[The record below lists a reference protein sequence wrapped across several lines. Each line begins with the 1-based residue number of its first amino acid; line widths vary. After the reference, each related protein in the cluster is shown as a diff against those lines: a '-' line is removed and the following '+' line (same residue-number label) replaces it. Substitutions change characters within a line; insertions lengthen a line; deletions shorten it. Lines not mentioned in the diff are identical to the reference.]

1 MRRLLWSA
9 QAQLD
14 LALIDD
20 QLFVEDPDFANRVAL
35 SAVYSARFLPDWPS
49 AGATICENAH
59 SKWPIKKTP
68 YILIYSPDKTD
79 VSILRVYH
87 ERQDRGVMP

>member
-35 SAVYSARFLPDWPS
+35 SALYSAHFLLDRPY
-49 AGATICENAH
+49 AGATIGENAH
-59 SKWPIKKTP
+59 RKWPINKTP
-68 YILIYSPDKTD
+68 YILIYGPDKTD
-79 VSILRVYH
+79 ITILRVYH

>member
-20 QLFVEDPDFANRVAL
+20 QLFVEDPDFADRVAL
-35 SAVYSARFLPDWPS
+35 SAVYSAHFLPNWPY
-49 AGATICENAH
+49 GGENAYR
-59 SKWPIKKTP
+59 KWPINKTP

-79 VSILRVYH
+79 ITILRVCH